1 MHWAPREEYEK
12 ANFVWSALNP
22 PRTLRRVCRVGMR
35 LAPPPT
41 PPCRAR
47 TPWSAALLHAAAVLA
62 AAGISAGAANAA
74 DISVLG
80 IPGSWQLRE
89 TRAGN
94 LCEARVTFTADAPG
108 ALEGNVRLDSPC
120 TDPGRGVWRVVFD
133 GSGAASK
140 LPQLLRLLERHQ
152 SASAASALR
161 AVGMRAP
168 HRSAGATLWLR
179 GRAALCQRPWQGPG
193 HSSPSPGPDPQP

>member
-1 MHWAPREEYEK
+1 
-12 ANFVWSALNP
+12 
-22 PRTLRRVCRVGMR
+22 MR

-47 TPWSAALLHAAAVLA
+47 TPWSATLLHAAAVLA

-133 GSGAASK
+133 GSGAAFKVSATALALGK
-140 LPQLLRLLERHQ
+140 
-152 SASAASALR
+152 ASAR
-161 AVGMRAP
+161 
-168 HRSAGATLWLR
+168 HRSLCSKGRRHARTPSVCRAILWLR
-179 GRAALCQRPWQGPG
+179 GRAALCQRSWQGPG

>member
-1 MHWAPREEYEK
+1 MLTLPG
-12 ANFVWSALNP
+12 
-22 PRTLRRVCRVGMR
+22 TLRRECPVAESRGELGMR
-35 LAPPPT
+35 LAPPPTPPCRARTPWSATLLHAAPT

-74 DISVLG
+74 DVSMLG

-168 HRSAGATLWLR
+168 HRSAG
-179 GRAALCQRPWQGPG
+179 
-193 HSSPSPGPDPQP
+193 QPCG

>member
-1 MHWAPREEYEK
+1 
-12 ANFVWSALNP
+12 
-22 PRTLRRVCRVGMR
+22 
-35 LAPPPT
+35 
-41 PPCRAR
+41 
-47 TPWSAALLHAAAVLA
+47 VLA

-133 GSGAASK
+133 GSGAAFK
-140 LPQLLRLLERHQ
+140 
-152 SASAASALR
+152 
-161 AVGMRAP
+161 VAP
-168 HRSAGATLWLR
+168 
-179 GRAALCQRPWQGPG
+179 
-193 HSSPSPGPDPQP
+193 PQPLL

>member
-1 MHWAPREEYEK
+1 
-12 ANFVWSALNP
+12 
-22 PRTLRRVCRVGMR
+22 MR

-133 GSGAASK
+133 GSRAASK
-140 LPQLLRLLERHQ
+140 LRNSPALGKPSARQRSLCSNGRRHARTP
-152 SASAASALR
+152 SACR
-161 AVGMRAP
+161 AI
-168 HRSAGATLWLR
+168 LWLR

-193 HSSPSPGPDPQP
+193 HSSPSPGPALNADPQP